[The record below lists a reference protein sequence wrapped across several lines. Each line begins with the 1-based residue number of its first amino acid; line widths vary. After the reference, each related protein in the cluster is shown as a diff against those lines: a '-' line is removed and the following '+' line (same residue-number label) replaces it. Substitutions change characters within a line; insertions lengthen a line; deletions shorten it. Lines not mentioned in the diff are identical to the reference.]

1 MLKYDLTIVQG
12 EDFAQDIYFK
22 TITNVYSLKGYTA
35 KSQIRPKAG
44 SDELTAEFVCT
55 VYPNDGYIH
64 MELDEQTI
72 SNIPAGVY
80 QYDLLLTKT
89 KEKTKAYYMGGKVYI
104 EKHVTEP

>member
-22 TITNVYSLKGYTA
+22 TNTNVYSLKGYTA

-44 SDELTAEFVCT
+44 SNELTAEFVCK

-64 MELDEQTI
+64 MELDAQTI
-72 SNIPAGVY
+72 ENIPAGTY
-80 QYDLLLTKT
+80 QYDLLLTKSGS
-89 KEKTKAYYMGGKVYI
+89 KAYYMGGKVYI

>member
-22 TITNVYSLKGYTA
+22 TNTNVYSLKGYTA

>member
-22 TITNVYSLKGYTA
+22 TNTNVYSLKGYTA

-104 EKHVTEP
+104 EKHVTES